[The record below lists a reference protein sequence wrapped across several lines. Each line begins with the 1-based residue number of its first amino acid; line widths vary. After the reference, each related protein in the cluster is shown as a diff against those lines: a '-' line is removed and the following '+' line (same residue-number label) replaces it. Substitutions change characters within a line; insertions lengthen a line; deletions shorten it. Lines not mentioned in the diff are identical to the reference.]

1 MATILILSAKLTTLG
16 LFKIKVFKNIGHGV
30 KISVHDVPAKFYHVM
45 KFGSL
50 RISMREVIITAI
62 L

>member
-16 LFKIKVFKNIGHGV
+16 LLKIKVFKNIVHGV
-30 KISVHDVPAKFYHVM
+30 KISVHDVLAKFYRVM
-45 KFGSL
+45 KFSSL
-50 RISMREVIITAI
+50 SISMREVIITAI